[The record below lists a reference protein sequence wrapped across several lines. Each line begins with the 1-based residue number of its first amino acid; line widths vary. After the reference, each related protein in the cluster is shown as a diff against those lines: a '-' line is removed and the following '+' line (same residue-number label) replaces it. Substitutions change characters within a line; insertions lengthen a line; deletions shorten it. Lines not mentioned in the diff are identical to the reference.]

1 LTGFQ
6 NVGDVNI
13 FSTLVKQRLNNH
25 FVQNWPHGND
35 NSNEVELRQPL
46 GRHLFLINKTTV

>member
-35 NSNEVELRQPL
+35 NSNVVELRQPL